1 MYTSTVAGVAETLS
15 LVENIVRLR
24 RAERIRRA
32 APDVAPVR
40 RQLESQLGPTL
51 SRSRASRIL
60 GVSQTALDRWVQ
72 TGRLPVVT
80 TPRGR
85 REIPRQVVIEL
96 KESIDR
102 LKRKGITRHP
112 LGAALTERRETAG
125 MAGSVDGAA
134 DRGRLPIGHDTAA
147 RRGLAY
153 HQAIADRLDERMVTD
168 VRDRLDRLVTE
179 GHFHPHYAERWREA
193 LALPIDQLAEAIA
206 ADTQDARDLRQ
217 NSPFAGILN
226 EHERRRIIETV
237 R

>member
-1 MYTSTVAGVAETLS
+1 MAGVAETLS

-96 KESIDR
+96 RESLDR

-112 LGAALTERRETAG
+112 LSAALAERRDA
-125 MAGSVDGAA
+125 AGSIGSIPLESQ
-134 DRGRLPIGHDTAA
+134 GEQLPTGHDTAE
-147 RRGLAY
+147 RRSLAY
-153 HQAIADRLDERMVTD
+153 HRAIAERLDDGLIAEARERVDRLSA
-168 VRDRLDRLVTE
+168 E
-179 GHFHPHYAERWREA
+179 GHMHPTYAKRWREI
-193 LALPIDQLAEAIA
+193 LTLPLDRIAEVIA
-206 ADTQDARDLRQ
+206 ANGQDARDLRQ
-217 NSPFAGILN
+217 NSPLAGVLN
-226 EHERRRIIETV
+226 EHERRRIIESV